1 MNIPGNQVQMGSF
14 WIENFLP
21 NFQDIHFWMRSSSNS
36 PWVSPAPLRVPTPKP
51 PSWRPMVAKAP
62 CATWHAA
69 CGHPRGLRN
78 DASEQLNMAQGSTMH
93 WRFCPMKL
101 ENNRKIQDII
111 KQIMWCQ
118 YLDHHILQLL
128 CCLRVDTTVSR
139 SIACSEVGAV
149 RSPASFHLPRSLL
162 EFVHTNSEE
171 MWRCQCW
178 AYLLLWDPRG
188 YDMTALIEALN
199 LAREDFWSAGCC
211 LRACV
216 WFGSLGV
223 LCSLLMT
230 VLVFEL
236 MPRSGALVLPRNQV
250 CDESCMTVRY
260 FKCGNFRRSRWW
272 VAPLH
277 LHKKPILLFEVL
289 RKMYPEATDDTDAG
303 LVDCDF
309 VSSPFLP
316 CGVREVDRVECDDD
330 CFDWRAKSRAGIW
343 HSSSWNWYNL
353 YSFFIRRLFDNDSV
367 LVNERLIVKWTMRTV
382 QLVHTRTCRSSAMMM
397 VEWRWDTQDHCW
409 WTSWECI
416 DA

>member
-1 MNIPGNQVQMGSF
+1 MLIVSVDCRNLQDLLSFKPPTNEAKLILLATKKKRGSF
-14 WIENFLP
+14 WIEFFLP

-69 CGHPRGLRN
+69 CRHPRGLRN

-149 RSPASFHLPRSLL
+149 RSPASFHLPRSLHK
-162 EFVHTNSEE
+162 FVHTNLEE

-178 AYLLLWDPRG
+178 AYLLLWDPRV
-188 YDMTALIEALN
+188 TIWQLWLKRWIWLVRSLECRL
-199 LAREDFWSAGCC
+199 LPAGM
-211 LRACV
+211 CV
-216 WFGSLGV
+216 IWISGGPLQRLV
-223 LCSLLMT
+223 T

-236 MPRSGALVLPRNQV
+236 MPPSGALVLPRNQV

-277 LHKKPILLFEVL
+277 LHKKPIYFSKSCGRCIQRRRMIQMQGWSTATLFLVL
-289 RKMYPEATDDTDAG
+289 SCHVASGR
-303 LVDCDF
+303 
-309 VSSPFLP
+309 S
-316 CGVREVDRVECDDD
+316 
-330 CFDWRAKSRAGIW
+330 
-343 HSSSWNWYNL
+343 
-353 YSFFIRRLFDNDSV
+353 
-367 LVNERLIVKWTMRTV
+367 
-382 QLVHTRTCRSSAMMM
+382 TRW
-397 VEWRWDTQDHCW
+397 VWRWLLRLK
-409 WTSWECI
+409 SKK
-416 DA
+416 